1 MWSRDATVG
10 DLRRV
15 HEESKGKPYVS
26 SLDWIASGSFVDR
39 GQRDDAPLFPRS
51 ATIEPTDDDGPD

>member
-15 HEESKGKPYVS
+15 HEEAKDKSYVS
-26 SLDWIASGSFVDR
+26 SLDWIATGAFVDR
-39 GQRDDAPLFPRS
+39 GQPDDTPLFPRS
-51 ATIEPTDDDGPD
+51 TEVEPTKEDGSE